1 MRENDYITFKV
12 SKSGG
17 RVLCVRVIKVMRFDT
32 FAALMHSCG
41 VDQVLPQAARDILSG
56 VRIYYEI
63 ANRSGVSYKELEA
76 RHGVVAIEVQPL

>member
-1 MRENDYITFKV
+1 M
-12 SKSGG
+12 
-17 RVLCVRVIKVMRFDT
+17 RVIKVTRFDT
-32 FAALMHSCG
+32 FAAMMHACG
-41 VDQVLPQAARDILSG
+41 VGQVLPQAAPDVPTG